1 MKSLKTKFAVSIFGF
16 IFTSILVTSVVFYFI
31 ATNAYKEDILKQ
43 QIPDLTE
50 NVALNIYNSF
60 AGIIA
65 ASRQMASNIYI
76 KDWLLAGENQE
87 QLPDVLRFMSNS
99 RKANNVFSVF
109 FVGDT
114 TKNYYIESGILK
126 VVNESVPKD
135 AWYFDA
141 YKAKTPFILN
151 IDFDE
156 DTKKTG
162 IFVNTKIVDNGNVLG
177 VIGLGKTLEEAV
189 NLIETQKIGEKGY
202 TFLIDKNGLIK
213 IHSDKSFID
222 KKTIFD
228 LMPKLDR
235 NIIST
240 SRAQVKY
247 SDEQMG
253 DIYVSTQ
260 FIPETNWYLVSIASE
275 SEIFSK
281 MSSIFV
287 FGVVFSI
294 LIGVFATFLG
304 FLFSNTLLKNLV
316 LIQKQ
321 LEHFFGFLNHQNE
334 APQIIEIKSKDEIAY
349 MLDMINTNIAQIQEG
364 LIKDDELLKGTAIAL
379 QQARK
384 GYFDQHISGVS
395 SNARLTDLKNM
406 VNEFLAFFRDSIR
419 HITQVLNTYA
429 SNDFTKRISE
439 EDLAG
444 DRQDLVLGVNFLG
457 SEIAKMLN
465 TSYENG
471 KSLEEQAEVL
481 TQLVNTM
488 NISASDQAASLE
500 DSSRAL
506 EAINSSMGSIDDQFA
521 EIVNHSKD
529 IQQIIVIIS
538 EIAEQTNLLALNAA
552 IEAARAGEHGRG
564 FAVVAEEVRN
574 LAERTQN
581 SLGEIETNT
590 KKLVTSIEDISKMVK
605 DQTGA
610 VAQISSVFTE
620 LDAATSNHLEL
631 ADKAHKVAILISDMA
646 TTAVSESKNK
656 KF

>member
-87 QLPDVLRFMSNS
+87 QLPDVQRFLGAS
-99 RKANNVFSVF
+99 RVDANATTVF
-109 FVGDT
+109 FVADG
-114 TKNYYIESGILK
+114 TKTYYLEDGILK
-126 VVNESVPKD
+126 TMDPNSKKD
-135 AWYFDA
+135 SWYFLIKDSN
-141 YKAKTPFILN
+141 AKQKLN
-151 IDFDE
+151 LDLDE
-156 DTKKTG
+156 SKNQST
-162 IFVNTKIVDNGNVLG
+162 IFVNTKIIENGQTLG
-177 VIGLGKTLEEAV
+177 VIGLGRSLKEAV
-189 NLIETQKIGEKGY
+189 NLIETQKIGSKGY
-202 TFLIDKNGLIK
+202 AFLVDSQGLIK
-213 IHSDKSFID
+213 IHKDRSLVDKKNISDIMPGISINSLKNSSDIVRFSDK
-222 KKTIFD
+222 
-228 LMPKLDR
+228 
-235 NIIST
+235 
-240 SRAQVKY
+240 
-247 SDEQMG
+247 QMG
-253 DIYVSTQ
+253 NIFVSSKL
-260 FIPETNWYLVSIASE
+260 IPETDWYLISIASE

>member
-43 QIPDLTE
+43 QIPALTE
-50 NVALNIYNSF
+50 NVSLNIYKSF

-87 QLPDVLRFMSNS
+87 QLPDVQRFLGAS
-99 RKANNVFSVF
+99 RVDANATTVF
-109 FVGDT
+109 FVADG
-114 TKNYYIESGILK
+114 TKTYYLEDGILK
-126 VVNESVPKD
+126 TMDPNSKKD
-135 AWYFDA
+135 SWYFLIKDSN
-141 YKAKTPFILN
+141 AKQKLN
-151 IDFDE
+151 LDLDE
-156 DTKKTG
+156 SKNQST
-162 IFVNTKIVDNGNVLG
+162 IFVNTKIIENGQTLG
-177 VIGLGKTLEEAV
+177 VIGLGRSLKEAV
-189 NLIETQKIGEKGY
+189 NLIETQKIGSKGY
-202 TFLIDKNGLIK
+202 AFLVDSQGLIK
-213 IHSDKSFID
+213 IHKDRSLVDKKNISDIMPGISINSLKNSSDIVRFSDK
-222 KKTIFD
+222 
-228 LMPKLDR
+228 
-235 NIIST
+235 
-240 SRAQVKY
+240 
-247 SDEQMG
+247 QMG
-253 DIYVSTQ
+253 NIFVSSKL
-260 FIPETNWYLVSIASE
+260 IPETDWYLVSIASE

>member
-43 QIPDLTE
+43 QIPALTE
-50 NVALNIYNSF
+50 NVSLNIYKSF

-87 QLPDVLRFMSNS
+87 QLPDVQRFLGAS
-99 RKANNVFSVF
+99 RVDANATTVF
-109 FVGDT
+109 FVADG
-114 TKNYYIESGILK
+114 TKTYYLEDGILK
-126 VVNESVPKD
+126 TMDPNSKKD
-135 AWYFDA
+135 SWYFLIKDSN
-141 YKAKTPFILN
+141 AKQKLN
-151 IDFDE
+151 LDLDE
-156 DTKKTG
+156 SKNQST
-162 IFVNTKIVDNGNVLG
+162 IFVNTKIIENGQTLG
-177 VIGLGKTLEEAV
+177 VIGLGRSLKEAV
-189 NLIETQKIGEKGY
+189 NLIETQKIGSKGY
-202 TFLIDKNGLIK
+202 AFLVDSQGLIK
-213 IHSDKSFID
+213 IHKDRSLVDKKNISDIMPGISINSLKNSSDIVRFSDK
-222 KKTIFD
+222 
-228 LMPKLDR
+228 
-235 NIIST
+235 
-240 SRAQVKY
+240 
-247 SDEQMG
+247 QMG
-253 DIYVSTQ
+253 NIFVSSKL
-260 FIPETNWYLVSIASE
+260 IPETDWYLVSIASE

-521 EIVNHSKD
+521 EIVTHSKD

>member
-43 QIPDLTE
+43 QIPALTE
-50 NVALNIYNSF
+50 NVSLNIYKSF

-87 QLPDVLRFMSNS
+87 QLPDVQRFLGAS
-99 RKANNVFSVF
+99 RVDANATTVF
-109 FVGDT
+109 FVADG
-114 TKNYYIESGILK
+114 TKTYYLEDGILK
-126 VVNESVPKD
+126 TMDPNSKKD
-135 AWYFDA
+135 SWYFLIKDSN
-141 YKAKTPFILN
+141 AKQKLN
-151 IDFDE
+151 LDLDE
-156 DTKKTG
+156 SKNQST
-162 IFVNTKIVDNGNVLG
+162 IFVNTKIIENGQTLG
-177 VIGLGKTLEEAV
+177 VIGLGRSLKEAV
-189 NLIETQKIGEKGY
+189 NLIETQKIGSKGY
-202 TFLIDKNGLIK
+202 AFLVDSQGLIK
-213 IHSDKSFID
+213 IHKDRSLVDKKNISDIMPGISINSLKNSSDIVRFSDK
-222 KKTIFD
+222 
-228 LMPKLDR
+228 
-235 NIIST
+235 
-240 SRAQVKY
+240 
-247 SDEQMG
+247 QMG
-253 DIYVSTQ
+253 NIFVSSKL
-260 FIPETNWYLVSIASE
+260 IPETDWYLISIASE

-349 MLDMINTNIAQIQEG
+349 MLDMINTNIAQIQDG

-521 EIVNHSKD
+521 EIVTHSKD

-581 SLGEIETNT
+581 SLGEIESNT